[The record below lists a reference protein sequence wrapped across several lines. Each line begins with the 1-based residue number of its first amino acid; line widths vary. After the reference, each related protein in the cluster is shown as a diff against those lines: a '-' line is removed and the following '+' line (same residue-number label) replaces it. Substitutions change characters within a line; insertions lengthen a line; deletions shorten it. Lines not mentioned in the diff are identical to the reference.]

1 MSRLVRS
8 IDRHWRGLGSCLL
21 WSFYGLKL
29 CQQLLS
35 FFFFLPYERER
46 NRHVFD
52 CGYNC
57 YKPLFLN
64 YKKPYMIPFQ
74 KTQKI
79 LRENIRFTRNS
90 ESKREFFTKHFEV
103 NNFLIKA
110 FSGLDLGVLRLLIT
124 SLFDCEKNDWGE
136 WSKSSQGAF
145 VLEVKV
151 LALLASFSLIKS
163 IFLLFL
169 SFYICLTCLFSIGL
183 LCLVV
188 LSMVGC

>member
-1 MSRLVRS
+1 MNPTLP
-8 IDRHWRGLGSCLL
+8 GSH
-21 WSFYGLKL
+21 SKL
-29 CQQLLS
+29 PLS
-35 FFFFLPYERER
+35 
-46 NRHVFD
+46 
-52 CGYNC
+52 
-57 YKPLFLN
+57 N
-64 YKKPYMIPFQ
+64 YKRPYIVAFQ
-74 KTQKI
+74 NTQKI

-151 LALLASFSLIKS
+151 LALLASFSLFNS
-163 IFLLFL
+163 IFLLFICIVFRGL
-169 SFYICLTCLFSIGL
+169 FRLPSHVWSVGGMTLLGLGSFWGVAFETQHWATWSNG
-183 LCLVV
+183 
-188 LSMVGC
+188 